1 MIIMAGL
8 GLGFGTLFSSLTTKY
23 RDLKFLLQFGV
34 QLMMYASPIIYPM
47 NSVSG
52 KIALVIKLNPITHI
66 IEGSRFAL
74 LGTGQ
79 LSQFGLLY
87 SILFM
92 FIILFIGLIV
102 FNKTEKIFIDTI

>member
-79 LSQFGLLY
+79 FSQFGLLY
-87 SILFM
+87 SILLM

-102 FNKTEKIFIDTI
+102 FNKTEKTFIDTI